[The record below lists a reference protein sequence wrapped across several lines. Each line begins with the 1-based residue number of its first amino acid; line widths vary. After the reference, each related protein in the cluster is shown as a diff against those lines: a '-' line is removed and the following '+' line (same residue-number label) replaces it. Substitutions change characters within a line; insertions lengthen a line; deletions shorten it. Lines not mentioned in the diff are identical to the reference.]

1 MTCWRSAPAGPGN
14 LLGKNPR
21 WAAASWPR
29 SGVSTRAR
37 PPGRYHIRICGR
49 LDAAWSDWFDSLL
62 IVQDDGDVTTL
73 TGPLLDRVALVGR
86 LARLNDPGATPLTA
100 EHLPHKPPR
109 G

>member
-1 MTCWRSAPAGPGN
+1 MTCCRSAPAGPGN
-14 LLGKNPR
+14 LPGKNPR

-29 SGVSTRAR
+29 SGVSARER
-37 PPGRYHIRICGR
+37 PPGRYHIRIRDR

-62 IVQDDGDVTTL
+62 IVQEDGGVTTL
-73 TGPLLDRVALVGR
+73 TGPLLDRVALFGW

-100 EHLPHKPPR
+100 EHLPHEHPR